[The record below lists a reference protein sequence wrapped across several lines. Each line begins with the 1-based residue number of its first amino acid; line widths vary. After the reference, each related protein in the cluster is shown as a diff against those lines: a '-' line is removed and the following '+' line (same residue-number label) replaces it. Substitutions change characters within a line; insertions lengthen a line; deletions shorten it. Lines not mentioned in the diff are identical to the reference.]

1 MPTNLLSSTNYFG
14 NDVTVLATELG
25 LRSPRML
32 TLDLNYIAP
41 DSDGNKILQA
51 GALLVQLESGYGR
64 VYPAAKASTPTAT
77 SSNVL
82 TVPNPSIFKAGD
94 VIKKTSTSGTTI
106 GTVQTVNTDGTLT
119 LEANAAA
126 AVATGD
132 TLVATD
138 GGVVT
143 SIYGMNL
150 TKQLLAGSNDIAA
163 TSNDIACY
171 TSASVYGDRL
181 PFWSSAVQAQL
192 PEITLVAQFPQ
203 PVS

>member
-1 MPTNLLSSTNYFG
+1 MPTNLVSTTSYFEG
-14 NDVTVLATELG
+14 DVTVLATELG

-32 TLDLNYIAP
+32 TLDLSYIAP
-41 DSDGNKILQA
+41 DADGNKILQA
-51 GALLVQLESGYGR
+51 GALLVQLSTGYGR
-64 VYPAAKASTPTAT
+64 VYPAAKASAATAT

-82 TVPNPSIFKAGD
+82 TVPDPSIFKAGD

-106 GTVQTVNTDGTLT
+106 GTVESVNTDGTIT
-119 LEANAAA
+119 LAANAAA
-126 AVATGD
+126 AVANGD
-132 TLVATD
+132 VLVATD
-138 GGVVT
+138 GGLVS

-181 PFWSSAVQAQL
+181 PFWSSEVQAQL

-203 PVS
+203 PSN